1 MFVERGGAGA
11 NYFPSFLGEEK
22 IGREFGGRGAK
33 IDGYATELADH
44 GKSGIA
50 KATCFN

>member
-11 NYFPSFLGEEK
+11 NYFPSFLGEEE
-22 IGREFGGRGAK
+22 IGREFWGKGAE
-33 IDGYATELADH
+33 IDRDATELADH

-50 KATCFN
+50 KATGFN